1 MSCTRVLNVCSIA
14 VVTLLT
20 PSALEC
26 QCNQSLHAGIT
37 AQFVKK
43 QPGFTR
49 PSSVLL
55 SFLLVNDSDTPLD
68 VEAGSWKI
76 AINGTELPDS
86 DWIFGNGPMPTSGWS
101 RLSSGEHYEL
111 AKALSLEKYFPKP
124 GEYRIAWKGKT
135 FHSPTITLKL
145 SEGDFAGEQSVV
157 R

>member
-1 MSCTRVLNVCSIA
+1 VLNLCSI
-14 VVTLLT
+14 VVFILVSA
-20 PSALEC
+20 SALEC
-26 QCNQSLHAGIT
+26 QCNQNLHAGIT
-37 AQFVKK
+37 AQLVKK
-43 QPGFTR
+43 PPKVTA

-68 VEAGSWKI
+68 VEAGSWRI
-76 AINGTELPDS
+76 AINGTEVPDS

-111 AKALSLEKYFPKP
+111 GKALSLEKYFPKP

-145 SEGDFAGEQSVV
+145 SEEDFAGEQSLV